1 MKVLSAFPPGNLIN
15 TVEVCPP
22 KGSNFSK
29 TLDTGQFLYL
39 RRLKKPLGP
48 DKFGT
53 DFELIKLIHREKY
66 LFYRKTNTGD
76 KKTSPD
82 MFPHLPLDEDNSL
95 LNPVQSLYRVII
107 G

>member
-39 RRLKKPLGP
+39 CRLKKPLGP

-53 DFELIKLIHREKY
+53 DLRTYQAYTQGKVLVLSQNKHRRQEN
-66 LFYRKTNTGD
+66 FSRHVS
-76 KKTSPD
+76 TSA
-82 MFPHLPLDEDNSL
+82 S
-95 LNPVQSLYRVII
+95 RR